1 MHYSM
6 MFLGCNCS
14 PIAFVPLIGIYF
26 IHFMFHSQSI
36 GQPFPDSLLYR
47 QYCKICP
54 HNRVA
59 QDQTLPEYTIVYGE
73 NQRRTEK
80 AGLEELRAKAVEKHV
95 ETLKG
100 MGMR

>member
-1 MHYSM
+1 
-6 MFLGCNCS
+6 
-14 PIAFVPLIGIYF
+14 LIPSTPSFRADPAI
-26 IHFMFHSQSI
+26 S
-36 GQPFPDSLLYR
+36 PFPDRLLSR

-59 QDQTLPEYTIVYGE
+59 EDETLPDYTIVYGE
-73 NQRRTEK
+73 NQWRTEK
-80 AGLEELRAKAVEKHV
+80 AGLEQLRAKAVEKHV

>member
-1 MHYSM
+1 MCIFQSLQLHSR
-6 MFLGCNCS
+6 S
-14 PIAFVPLIGIYF
+14 SHQPLSDTL
-26 IHFMFHSQSI
+26 IH
-36 GQPFPDSLLYR
+36 G

-59 QDQTLPEYTIVYGE
+59 EDESLPDYTIIYGE
-73 NQRRTEK
+73 NQRRTDK

>member
-1 MHYSM
+1 M
-6 MFLGCNCS
+6 
-14 PIAFVPLIGIYF
+14 V
-26 IHFMFHSQSI
+26 HSRSRDR
-36 GQPFPDSLLYR
+36 PFSDSLPYR

-59 QDQTLPEYTIVYGE
+59 ENESLPDHTIVYGE
-73 NQRRTEK
+73 KQRRTEK

>member
-1 MHYSM
+1 M
-6 MFLGCNCS
+6 LLV
-14 PIAFVPLIGIYF
+14 AFVPFTCNVFRPL
-26 IHFMFHSQSI
+26 HAPQQM
-36 GQPFPDSLLYR
+36 QPTALFSDGLCYG

-59 QDQTLPEYTIVYGE
+59 ENENLPDHTIIYGE
-73 NQRRTEK
+73 NQRRTAQ
-80 AGLEELRAKAVEKHV
+80 AGLEEPRAKAVEKHV